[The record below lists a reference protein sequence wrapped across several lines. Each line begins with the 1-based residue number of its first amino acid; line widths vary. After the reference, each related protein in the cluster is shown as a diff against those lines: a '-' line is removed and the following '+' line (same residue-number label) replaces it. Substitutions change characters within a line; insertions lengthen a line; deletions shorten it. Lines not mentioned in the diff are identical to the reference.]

1 MNNGILIKANSR
13 RVLTRLASRK
23 KKGKKLYFELKWL
36 LLSKITR
43 LHEEAPVESIKG
55 VLHFQNMEKSSPS
68 AKNNRRAGL
77 LL

>member
-23 KKGKKLYFELKWL
+23 KEGKKLYFELKWL

-55 VLHFQNMEKSSPS
+55 SCISRIWKKVRL
-68 AKNNRRAGL
+68 RRKTIVAGL